1 MRKEWKKN
9 KNKIV
14 YKILSIIAV
23 FLMIMGINIH
33 SISAAENESYDYKY
47 VDNYEFGDS
56 KKAVIFKL
64 KDESG
69 EIYYAYCV
77 DKDTRIQKNHDYSR
91 VNVEDSDYYSES
103 DAKQIRAI
111 VRNAYPFQSLEYM
124 QETFNIPTLTK
135 GEAIDAIQFAIWNY
149 ANSYQGDLVNGSN
162 ENVKNLYN
170 QLISLPA
177 AEQITTI
184 AEINF
189 LEPSAIFNGESY
201 DVDFAY
207 KVTGKNV
214 DGTTV
219 SGDYSFEEDLVVQ
232 YGATIEEAGVDENG
246 YTHIIVKNL
255 PSKTTVNLTVN
266 ATQDLGRDV
275 YFYDPEGGRN
285 ASQSL
290 IGIHEGNTNIS
301 KSISFTTEAVSEIVI
316 KKVDSDNNEKL
327 LQGAEFTITSID
339 KGYTITVVTDEN
351 GLALVKLPLGQYTIA
366 ETKAPE
372 GYAIIEEVKTID
384 VTGEVT
390 EATVFVFENKRI
402 IGSVVITKVDKDN
415 KNALAGAEFIIKNE
429 NGEEVA
435 RGKTDETGVVKFT
448 ELPYGKYTYQEV
460 IAPKGYVLD
469 SKEYSFAITIDNEE
483 VKTIDVTGEVTEA
496 TVFVFEN
503 KKIIQEPKPTPQP
516 QPAPKPTPQP
526 GPKPAQEQSN
536 ISKKPSNNNISELP
550 KTGDASIMGFVGAL
564 LLSVGGLLI
573 NDRK

>member
-33 SISAAENESYDYKY
+33 HISAAENESYDYKY
-47 VDNYEFGDS
+47 VDDYEFGDS
-56 KKAVIFKL
+56 RKAVIFQL

-351 GLALVKLPLGQYTIA
+351 GLALVKLPLGQYNIT

-372 GYAIIEEVKTID
+372 GYAII
-384 VTGEVT
+384 
-390 EATVFVFENKRI
+390 
-402 IGSVVITKVDKDN
+402 
-415 KNALAGAEFIIKNE
+415 
-429 NGEEVA
+429 
-435 RGKTDETGVVKFT
+435 
-448 ELPYGKYTYQEV
+448 
-460 IAPKGYVLD
+460 
-469 SKEYSFAITIDNEE
+469 EE